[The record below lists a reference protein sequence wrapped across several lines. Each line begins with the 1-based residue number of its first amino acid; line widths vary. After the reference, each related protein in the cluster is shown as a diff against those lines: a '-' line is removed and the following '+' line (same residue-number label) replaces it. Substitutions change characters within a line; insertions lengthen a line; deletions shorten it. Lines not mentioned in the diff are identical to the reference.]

1 VVGGALPGLVRGGR
15 PVADPAARV
24 DTAAAWG
31 VDSLP
36 AEAGRDTAAIVA
48 AAAAGDLAGL
58 LVAGVEP
65 DDLPDPQA
73 ALAALDTAAFVV
85 SLEARHSAVTER
97 ADVVLP
103 VAATAEKA
111 GTFLDWEGRHRGFGE
126 VISGTNAMADH
137 RVLSALADELGLALG
152 TGTAAAVRRELGEL
166 GEWEGPRA
174 TATAAAEPAAEP
186 IDAAEPIEADEPP
199 ADAAEAPIDAAEPA
213 DDGAFVLATW
223 RMLLDLG
230 RGQDDEPHLAA
241 TARATVAR
249 VSPAA
254 AAALGAAEG
263 DLLEVANDRG
273 SITLPLAITTPMAD
287 GVVWVPANSAG
298 SRVRTALAADAG
310 DRVRVTR
317 AAATTDQEA
326 DA

>member
-1 VVGGALPGLVRGGR
+1 
-15 PVADPAARV
+15 V
-24 DTAAAWG
+24 DAGAAWG
-31 VDSLP
+31 VESLP

-48 AAAAGDLAGL
+48 AAAAGELAGL

-73 ALAALDTAAFVV
+73 ALAALETAAFVV

-103 VAATAEKA
+103 VAATAEKS

-126 VISGTNAMADH
+126 VIGGTNAMADH
-137 RVLSALADELGLALG
+137 RVLAALADELGLALG

-166 GEWEGPRA
+166 GAWEGPRA
-174 TATAAAEPAAEP
+174 TMHAEPVEEPADESAAAAEPA
-186 IDAAEPIEADEPP
+186 DEPL
-199 ADAAEAPIDAAEPA
+199 AETA
-213 DDGAFVLATW
+213 DDSAAQGALVLATW

-249 VSPAA
+249 VSPATA
-254 AAALGAAEG
+254 AGLGAAEG
-263 DLLEVANDRG
+263 DLLEIANDRG
-273 SITLPLAITTPMAD
+273 SLTLPLAITSPMAD

-298 SRVRTALAADAG
+298 SRVRAVLAADAG